1 MLDLKVFVQCDADVQ
16 LARRIRRDIVER
28 GREVQGVLDQ
38 YLRFVKPSFET
49 SVLPTAK
56 FADIVRR
63 AALKPS

>member
-38 YLRFVKPSFET
+38 YL
-49 SVLPTAK
+49 
-56 FADIVRR
+56 VRSQSR
-63 AALKPS
+63 GSR